1 MYSKYYDNQ
10 VGGGVTVHQRQYNT
24 YNQRG
29 HGVGGFLK
37 GLYRS
42 VYPILQRVA
51 RPVGEELWQAGVS
64 VLDDVLTHKSDFK
77 KSLETRLKESGHRL
91 KRKAVDNLETLWNNR
106 GGGSISNSYKKKRR
120 RKNIQKGSGMDK
132 QKSMAKKKR
141 NQKGSGRPRVKK
153 QKPRSKVQKGS
164 GKKKK
169 KNSKKNIKKRLI
181 KKKKNKRNVYD
192 IFS

>member
-1 MYSKYYDNQ
+1 MSMYLKYYDNQ
-10 VGGGVTVHQRQYNT
+10 VGGGVTHQRQYIT

-29 HGVGGFLK
+29 NGVGGFLK
-37 GLYRS
+37 GLYRT

-64 VLDDVLTHKSDFK
+64 VLDDVLTHKSDLK

-106 GGGSISNSYKKKRR
+106 GGGSTSHKKKRR
-120 RKNIQKGSGMDK
+120 RKNIQKGSGINK
-132 QKSMAKKKR
+132 QKGVMKKKH

-153 QKPRSKVQKGS
+153 QKSRSRVQKGG

-169 KNSKKNIKKRLI
+169 RNIKKNNKRKRSI
-181 KKKKNKRNVYD
+181 KKKNKRNVYD